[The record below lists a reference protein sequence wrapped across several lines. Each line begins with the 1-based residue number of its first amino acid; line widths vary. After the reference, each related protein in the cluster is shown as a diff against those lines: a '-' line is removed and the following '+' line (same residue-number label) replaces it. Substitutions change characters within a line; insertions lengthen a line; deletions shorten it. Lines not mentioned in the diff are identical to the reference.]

1 MVDAEKIFV
10 DNSQSSK
17 LYFYQKLIQN
27 SQKAIERHSDIE
39 EIEFYF
45 LKQVFSISLIVPIT
59 FRFGFAATDLCR
71 LIFFSFLTLWLQF
84 IQQVCTLGY
93 DCMDLPTRFPQGK
106 VARSENF
113 YLAMHSSFC

>member
-1 MVDAEKIFV
+1 MWYSCCSQKVRAKFENSPAKRKWFYLRMVDAEKIFV

-17 LYFYQKLIQN
+17 LYFHPKPIQN
-27 SQKAIERHSDIE
+27 SQKTVERHSDIE

-71 LIFFSFLTLWLQF
+71 LIFFFLP
-84 IQQVCTLGY
+84 
-93 DCMDLPTRFPQGK
+93 D
-106 VARSENF
+106 
-113 YLAMHSSFC
+113 AMATIYSTSLHRRL

>member
-1 MVDAEKIFV
+1 MVVEGDKGRLPVESSCGDAAKRKWFYLRMVDAEKIFV

-17 LYFYQKLIQN
+17 LYFHPKPIQN
-27 SQKAIERHSDIE
+27 SQKTVERHSDIE

-71 LIFFSFLTLWLQF
+71 LIFFFLP
-84 IQQVCTLGY
+84 
-93 DCMDLPTRFPQGK
+93 D
-106 VARSENF
+106 
-113 YLAMHSSFC
+113 AMATIYSTSLHRRL